1 MALFVKKPSVPNL
14 NVAEPKD
21 LSPSMRK
28 LKEIREHILA
38 GAVDI
43 RGFIMKLYEEDS
55 EQIEED
61 LNKSYKIAD
70 DYTNLCIEV
79 VQEGHSSAHVKKIID
94 VLISLGAN
102 INRWNTANGKYEDQ
116 AENALTWAV
125 THNKGLIVQHLIMRG
140 AEAEDAGDHSSIL
153 SHFAGHL
160 SPKQTRKL
168 RRALGGR
175 TPTSAASSRMGSEG
189 GGGAAAGRSREASAG
204 GAPGGGGGGAAV
216 AVAAGRSRAPSM
228 GSGGGGAAG
237 HGGIPKGTRSRGASI
252 SKRRTRKQK

>member
-14 NVAEPKD
+14 NVAESKD

-28 LKEIREHILA
+28 LKELRDRILT
-38 GAVDI
+38 GAADI
-43 RGFIMKLYEEDS
+43 RVFITKLYEGDS
-55 EQIEED
+55 EQIEEA

-79 VQEGHSSAHVKKIID
+79 VQDSHSVEETKKLID
-94 VLISLGAN
+94 VLIDFGAD
-102 INRWNTANGKYEDQ
+102 INRWNTANGKYKDQ

-125 THNKGLIVQHLIMRG
+125 THNKGQIVQHLIKKG
-140 AEAEDAGDHSSIL
+140 AEAEDAGDHSHIL

-175 TPTSAASSRMGSEG
+175 TPTSAAT
-189 GGGAAAGRSREASAG
+189 SREASAG
-204 GAPGGGGGGAAV
+204 GAPGGGGA
-216 AVAAGRSRAPSM
+216 AAGRSRAPSM
-228 GSGGGGAAG
+228 GSGAGAAG
-237 HGGIPKGTRSRGASI
+237 HGGIPKSRGA